1 MSDNFLCEG
10 ILKIYFSAKQEGIP
24 YKTVKQLR
32 LDSLNIL
39 KIENMW
45 QFTSLTKLQM
55 DSNMIEKIEGVD
67 ILGKFIH
74 IKFRRRE
81 VRCLDRPNPLGTRT
95 PLYYLKKWLN
105 VNISKSI

>member
-1 MSDNFLCEG
+1 MSNNFLCEG

-39 KIENMW
+39 KIENLW

-74 IKFRRRE
+74 IVKFCRRKNFTIR
-81 VRCLDRPNPLGTRT
+81 
-95 PLYYLKKWLN
+95 
-105 VNISKSI
+105 KSGSLSVDKM